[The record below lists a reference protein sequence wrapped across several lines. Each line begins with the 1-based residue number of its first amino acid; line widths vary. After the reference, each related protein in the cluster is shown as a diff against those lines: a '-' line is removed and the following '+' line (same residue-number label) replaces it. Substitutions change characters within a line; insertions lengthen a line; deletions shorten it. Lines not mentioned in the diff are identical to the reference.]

1 MNFFRLSE
9 KALLHAGVIA
19 VSAGISACASSAPGT
34 IGAALGQQ
42 TDHRLFVRAVPP
54 GQGAERAGLAIDDE
68 ILLVDGRDVRAMS
81 QEDVRRAVRGDVGS
95 TMVVTVLR
103 GTEKLE
109 IKVVRTPLLAEKRST
124 K

>member
-9 KALLHAGVIA
+9 RALLRAGVIA

-42 TDHRLFVRAVPP
+42 TDHRLFVRSMPP
-54 GQGAERAGLAIDDE
+54 GQGASRAGLAVDDE
-68 ILLVDGRDVRAMS
+68 ILLIDGRDVRAMT

-109 IKVVRTPLLAEKRST
+109 IKVVRTPLLAEKGS